1 MWPEPSQ
8 SKVRCNLINKLSW
21 VWNLIWFAGFLLSG
35 TWSWSWAG
43 DLWLDCQQLIWSS
56 APWQRQDCRIIL
68 VWVKIEQF
76 KLKVVCIALPDTSRP
91 FWRRITQK
99 HTSTIV
105 LLHLF
110 YLFCDERGSCRGWHN
125 PAEKSRASIDV
136 SKGAAS
142 SSHVPP
148 TRRTCGDS

>member
-8 SKVRCNLINKLSW
+8 SKVRFNLINKLSW

-76 KLKVVCIALPDTSRP
+76 KLKIVCIARYIEALLTQNNTKAHSNHCVTS
-91 FWRRITQK
+91 FI
-99 HTSTIV
+99 
-105 LLHLF
+105 L

-136 SKGAAS
+136 SKGAVS

-148 TRRTCGDS
+148 TRRTCSDS

>member
-1 MWPEPSQ
+1 MHDILHSRFAVFSQFISHMWPEPSQ

-68 VWVKIEQF
+68 AWVKIEQF
-76 KLKVVCIALPDTSRP
+76 KLKIVCIARYNEALLTQNNTKAHSNHCVTSFILFVLRWKRKLPRLTQPSRE
-91 FWRRITQK
+91 I
-99 HTSTIV
+99 
-105 LLHLF
+105 
-110 YLFCDERGSCRGWHN
+110 
-125 PAEKSRASIDV
+125 
-136 SKGAAS
+136 
-142 SSHVPP
+142 
-148 TRRTCGDS
+148 